1 LINVSESELLTRLKS
16 PSRPVAAAFVRKG
29 AAPADALLSALKNA
43 EPKLKGKLDVVQVDI
58 DACASLV
65 ESLRIH
71 RVPELL
77 VWSPNAKLVA
87 RMEGAMSDEQVVD
100 FLEHALTRF

>member
-1 LINVSESELLTRLKS
+1 VNESELQARLKS
-16 PSRPVAAAFVRKG
+16 PVKPVAAAFVRKG
-29 AAPADALLSALKNA
+29 VAPADALLSALNSA
-43 EPKLKGKLDVVQVDI
+43 EPKLNGKIDVVQLDV

-71 RVPELL
+71 RVPEVL
-77 VWSPNAKLVA
+77 VWSPNAQLVA

-100 FLEHALTRF
+100 FLEQALTRF